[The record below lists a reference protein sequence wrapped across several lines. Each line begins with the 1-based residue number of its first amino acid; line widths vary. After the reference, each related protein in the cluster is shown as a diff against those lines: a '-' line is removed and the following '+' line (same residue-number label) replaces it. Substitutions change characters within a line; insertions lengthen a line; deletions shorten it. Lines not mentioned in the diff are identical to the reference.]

1 MLPLIIGAGVL
12 AYAGVKFKKHYD
24 KTKEE
29 NSWWVENS
37 KDVVSQ
43 MVSDKMDSFYNKIED
58 FEDRAEKIFD
68 KVEAFLGEDSKADG
82 DCEEQFKED
91 ERTKEAFA
99 KFNAFFEE
107 NEDLEKTEKDSVET
121 ELSKTNE
128 ELNETLKDKE

>member
-1 MLPLIIGAGVL
+1 MIRW
-12 AYAGVKFKKHYD
+12 
-24 KTKEE
+24 
-29 NSWWVENS
+29 N
-37 KDVVSQ
+37 
-43 MVSDKMDSFYNKIED
+43 
-58 FEDRAEKIFD
+58 
-68 KVEAFLGEDSKADG
+68 FLGEDSKADG